1 MEGLL
6 HAPGNKTDFRMAEMI
21 FNIILKHIQDLIYVM
36 KVEDSKVFRY
46 VFVNEIAF
54 NHAKMPEDYIG
65 KTLQDVL
72 PIETAKHIQEKYER
86 VISERTV
93 ISYQDQLTLPDGRTV
108 YGESILTP
116 VFNESGSIEYVVSVT
131 RDVTNSVHE
140 KNKLME
146 SQQRYKSLMDHNMD
160 AVFSLDRNGIFQHA
174 NPSTFQLLGYSEK
187 DLLKTSIFSLV
198 SKNDK
203 EKFHQM
209 FFRSVEGSTK
219 ESLICHLIHKDGR
232 KIKVQ
237 FKTVPI
243 FVNGAMIGIYG
254 IVRDI
259 TEQSRAEEMI
269 KYMAY
274 HDYLTGLPNRS
285 SLKKRLNEAIKEAK
299 ITHETFAVMFID
311 LDRFKF
317 INDSMGHN
325 IGDQLLKE
333 VAERLT
339 AVFEEEDCVFR
350 QGGDE
355 FIILLRNCN
364 RKIAATFA
372 EKIIHAF
379 QNPFQ
384 IEHQEFYMTT
394 SIGISLYPNDG
405 EDDETL
411 IKNADNALYR
421 VKEKG
426 KGNYQFYSADML
438 KATPHLL
445 LIETGLRKAA
455 VRSEL
460 QVYYQPQ
467 VTMNTGTIHSFEAL
481 LRWNSPLLGCISPS
495 QFIPL
500 AEETGLIIPIG
511 EWVIDSVC
519 EQIKLWENQGYQK
532 ISVAVNL
539 SAKQFHQAN
548 LAEVIYQK
556 LKKHNVQPDKLEIEI
571 TEGVMRDTK
580 ETLFILDRLKEIG
593 IRISIDDFGTG
604 YSSLSYLKRFPI
616 DALKIDQSFVKDI
629 LIDKKD
635 AAITKTII
643 HLAESLEMDV
653 IAEGVEN
660 EEQAVFLQHAGC
672 HKAQGYYFGEPL
684 PAEDVE
690 LLYLKLDS
698 KNRS

>member
-6 HAPGNKTDFRMAEMI
+6 HTPGNETEFRMAEMI

-46 VFVNEIAF
+46 VFVNEIALK
-54 NHAKMPEDYIG
+54 HAKMPKDYIG

-72 PIETAKHIQEKYER
+72 PIETAIHIQEKYEL
-86 VISERTV
+86 VISERSV
-93 ISYQDQLTLPDGRTV
+93 ITYQDQLTLPDGRTV

-116 VFNESGSIEYVVSVT
+116 VFNENGIIEYVVSVT
-131 RDVTNSVHE
+131 RDVTKSVYE
-140 KNKLME
+140 KNKLIE

-174 NPSTFQLLGYSEK
+174 NPSTFQLLGYSET

-198 SKNDK
+198 SKCDK
-203 EKFHQM
+203 ENFHQM
-209 FFRSVEGSTK
+209 FFRAVEGSTK
-219 ESLICHLIHKDGR
+219 ESLVCHLIHKDGR
-232 KIKVQ
+232 NIKVQ

-243 FVNGAMIGIYG
+243 FVNDAIIGIYG

-299 ITHETFAVMFID
+299 ISQEIFAVMFID

-339 AVFEEEDCVFR
+339 AVFEEDCVFR

-364 RKIAATFA
+364 RKIAAKFA
-372 EKIIHAF
+372 EKIIRAF
-379 QNPFQ
+379 QVPFQ

-394 SIGISLYPNDG
+394 SIGISLFPNDG

-426 KGNYQFYSADML
+426 KGNYQFYSEDML

-455 VRSEL
+455 ERNEL
-460 QVYYQPQ
+460 QVCYQPQ
-467 VTMNTGTIHSFEAL
+467 VSMDSGAIHSFEAL

-511 EWVIDSVC
+511 EWVIESVC
-519 EQIKLWENQGYQK
+519 EQIKLWEKQGYSE

-548 LAEVIYQK
+548 LAEVIHQK
-556 LKKHNVQPDKLEIEI
+556 LKKYDVQPNKLEIEV
-571 TEGVMRDTK
+571 TEGAMRDTK

-593 IRISIDDFGTG
+593 VRISIDDFGTG

-635 AAITKTII
+635 AAIIKTII
-643 HLAESLEMDV
+643 HLAESLGMDV

-672 HKAQGYYFGEPL
+672 HKAQGFYFGKPV
-684 PAEDVE
+684 PAEEVE
-690 LLYLKLDS
+690 RLYFRLFS
-698 KNRS
+698 